1 MPSKGVSVSTKRMKL
16 PAEFLSPM
24 MWVILPLAKMVN
36 CDRPEHCDSIF
47 FHTEAFVGR
56 GNTWNRL
63 LLMVVEW
70 ELPNDE
76 CIHP

>member
-1 MPSKGVSVSTKRMKL
+1 MPSKGVSVATKRMKL
-16 PAEFLSPM
+16 PAEFHSPM

-36 CDRPEHCDSIF
+36 CDRPERRDSIF

-56 GNTWNRL
+56 GNAWNRL
-63 LLMVVEW
+63 LVDEW